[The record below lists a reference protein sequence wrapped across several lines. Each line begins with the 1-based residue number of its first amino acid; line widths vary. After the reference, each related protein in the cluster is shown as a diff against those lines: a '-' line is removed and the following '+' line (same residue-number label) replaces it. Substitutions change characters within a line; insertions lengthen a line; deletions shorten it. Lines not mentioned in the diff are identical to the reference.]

1 MSEFLA
7 IAVQVTPSGVI
18 ISAKPDPS
26 EVVSRFTIMLDQDKP
41 CQALVMVA
49 GYWLGLE
56 QPGLASGQSLRGQTV
71 GGLRGRATLPVANG
85 RGGFPI
91 RTLQPIQA
99 VQVSEWVEK

>member
-18 ISAKPDPS
+18 VSAKPDPS

-49 GYWLGLE
+49 DIGWGWSNRGWHLAR
-56 QPGLASGQSLRGQTV
+56 ASG
-71 GGLRGRATLPVANG
+71 GR
-85 RGGFPI
+85 
-91 RTLQPIQA
+91 Q
-99 VQVSEWVEK
+99 